1 MLILLALSSFARAD
15 TPVVFNEIMY
25 HPATNE
31 AQLEW
36 VELQNQLSID
46 VDMSR
51 WSLDGGIH
59 YVFSEGTIIP
69 SGGYLIIALSP
80 TALIAATGKTNFLGP
95 FTDRLANSGEKL
107 QLRNNNQ
114 RIMDELTY
122 GADGDWPVAPDGA
135 GPSLARLHSNLNGS
149 DPRSWAASAQAGG
162 TPGTENFP
170 VKLPTVISNTVGIF
184 EGTWKFNDTGADLGT
199 GWRAPGYN

>member
-1 MLILLALSSFARAD
+1 MNARTRIPPVAADVRRRISLPTLLLFLVLSLTPTLRAD
-15 TPVVFNEIMY
+15 SPVVFNEIMY

-59 YVFSEGTIIP
+59 YVFAEGTIIP
-69 SGGYLIIALSP
+69 SGGYLVIALSP
-80 TALIAATGKTNFLGP
+80 ATLTAATGKTNILGP

-114 RIMDELTY
+114 RLMDELTY

-135 GPSLARLHSNLNGS
+135 GR
-149 DPRSWAASAQAGG
+149 
-162 TPGTENFP
+162 
-170 VKLPTVISNTVGIF
+170 K
-184 EGTWKFNDTGADLGT
+184 
-199 GWRAPGYN
+199 